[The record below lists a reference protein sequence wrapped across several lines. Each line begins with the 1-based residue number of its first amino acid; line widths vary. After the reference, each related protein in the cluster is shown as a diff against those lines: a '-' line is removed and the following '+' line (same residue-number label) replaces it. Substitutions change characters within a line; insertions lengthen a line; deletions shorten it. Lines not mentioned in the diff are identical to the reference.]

1 MSPPVKIVFGTGSVG
16 DRLTG
21 ATAQEAFDLFRKHSH
36 VEIDTAAVYP
46 PPNPGV
52 SEVEIGKV
60 HPEWAQ
66 VSTKVLP
73 GVERANSREKVQQSL
88 QTSLEKLNGL
98 DVDIYYFHSPD
109 VVTPMEEQAAAMD
122 EAHKAGKFKRFGISN
137 FSPAQVEELVEI
149 AERKGE

>member
-1 MSPPVKIVFGTGSVG
+1 M
-16 DRLTG
+16 
-21 ATAQEAFDLFRKHSH
+21 
-36 VEIDTAAVYP
+36 YP

-109 VVTPMEEQAAAMD
+109 AATPMEEQAAAMD

-137 FSPAQVEELVEI
+137 FSPEQVEELVEI